1 MDFQLTE
8 EQIML
13 KKMVH
18 DLAEKEF
25 RPNAAKWDEEEKF
38 PWENLRSLARQN
50 LLGVTIPEEYGGGGA
65 GIMEYAL
72 IIEEIARV
80 CANTAVIVLGAN
92 SVGGRILHF
101 GTEEQR
107 EKYLPAIAKGERI
120 GVSAITEPDAGSD
133 VRSIKTIARQNGDH
147 FVINGR
153 KIFITRGAVGEIFVV
168 TLKVAKEGQEP
179 KPGFMIVEKGN
190 PGFTIGKVEKTL
202 GLRGN
207 PSTELMFDDCV
218 VPGQNLLKEGELR
231 NVLTGLNIA
240 RCGNATVSLGIAQGA
255 FEEALKYS
263 QQRVQFGRELARLQG
278 IQWMLADMFIK
289 IEAARLLIYRAAV
302 NAAKGYPSALE
313 ASVAKT
319 FSNEMALEVANMAIQ
334 IHGGYG
340 YSREFPV
347 ERMMRDARGF
357 LIAGGTVQ
365 IQRNIIASR
374 LVKTKKEKES
384 STASISIG

>member
-1 MDFQLTE
+1 MDFHLTE
-8 EQIML
+8 EQTML
-13 KKMVH
+13 KKMAR

-25 RPNAAKWDEEEKF
+25 RPKAATWDENETF
-38 PWENLRSLARQN
+38 PWDNLRLLAQQH
-50 LLGVTIPEEYGGGGA
+50 LLGITIPVEYGGGGE
-65 GIMEYAL
+65 GIFEYVL

-101 GTEEQR
+101 GSEEQR
-107 EKYLPAIAKGERI
+107 RKYLPSIASGERI
-120 GVSAITEPDAGSD
+120 GVSAVTEPDAGSD
-133 VRSIKTIARQNGDH
+133 VKSIKTMARESGSG
-147 FVINGR
+147 FIINGR
-153 KIFITRGAVGEIFVV
+153 KCFITRGAVGEIFVV
-168 TLKVAKEGQEP
+168 TLKVAEEGKEP
-179 KPGFMIVEKGN
+179 RAGFIIVERGT

-207 PSTELMFDDCV
+207 PSTELIFDDCK
-218 VPGQNLLKEGELR
+218 VPRENLLKTGELK
-231 NVLTGLNIA
+231 NVLMGLNIA

-255 FEEALKYS
+255 FEEALRYS
-263 QQRVQFGRELARLQG
+263 QQRTQFGRELSRFQG
-278 IQWMLADMFIK
+278 LRWMLADMLIK

-302 NAAKGYPSALE
+302 NAAKGFPAPLE
-313 ASVAKT
+313 ASIAKT
-319 FSNEMALEVANMAIQ
+319 FSNEMALEVTNLALQ

-374 LVKTKKEKES
+374 LMDPKKKDSTSTDSS
-384 STASISIG
+384 STG

>member
-1 MDFQLTE
+1 MDFQLSD

-18 DLAEKEF
+18 DLAEKDF
-25 RPNAAKWDEEEKF
+25 KPKAAKWDEEEKF
-38 PWENLRSLARQN
+38 PWENLKILAQQN
-50 LLGVTIPEEYGGGGA
+50 LLGVTIPEEYGGGGG
-65 GIMEYAL
+65 GIIDYVL

-101 GTEEQR
+101 GTDEQR
-107 EKYLPAIAKGERI
+107 EKYLPPIVKGQRI
-120 GVSAITEPDAGSD
+120 GVSAVTEPDAGSD
-133 VRSIKTIARQNGDH
+133 VRSIKTTARQNGDC

-153 KIFITRGAVGEIFVV
+153 KCFITRGAVGEIFVV
-168 TLKVAKEGQEP
+168 TLKVAKEGEGP
-179 KPGFMIVEKGN
+179 KSGFMIVEKGT
-190 PGFTIGKVEKTL
+190 PGFIIGKVEKTL

-207 PSTELMFDDCV
+207 PSTELIFDDCI
-218 VPGQNLLKEGELR
+218 VPKQNLLKEGELK
-231 NVLTGLNIA
+231 NVLMGLNIA
-240 RCGNATVSLGIAQGA
+240 RCGNSTVSLGIAQGA

-263 QQRVQFGRELARLQG
+263 QQRVQFGRELARFQG
-278 IQWMLADMFIK
+278 IQWMLADMLIK

-302 NAAKGYPSALE
+302 NAGKGYPSALE
-313 ASVAKT
+313 ASIAKT
-319 FSNEMALEVANMAIQ
+319 FSNEMALEVTNMALQ
-334 IHGGYG
+334 VHGGYG

-374 LVKTKKEKES
+374 LVKTKKEKDS
-384 STASISIG
+384 SSASVSIG